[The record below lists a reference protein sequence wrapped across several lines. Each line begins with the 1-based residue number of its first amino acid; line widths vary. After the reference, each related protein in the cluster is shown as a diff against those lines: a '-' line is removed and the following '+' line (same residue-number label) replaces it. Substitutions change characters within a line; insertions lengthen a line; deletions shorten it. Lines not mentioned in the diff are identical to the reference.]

1 MNGSMS
7 AKGQFHE
14 TRYDDSGKI
23 DAWYGR
29 AYWIGDDLKQPH
41 FREQYMLR
49 K

>member
-7 AKGQFHE
+7 AKGQFQE
-14 TRYDDSGKI
+14 TRYEDSGKI

-41 FREQYMLR
+41 FREQAMLR